1 MVLYKLIGFYDFLG
15 EVSILFGKHK
25 LSNMSVQKGVFDG
38 IDVQNTCKG
47 EFMFTAICR
56 FLYCGC

>member
-1 MVLYKLIGFYDFLG
+1 
-15 EVSILFGKHK
+15 
-25 LSNMSVQKGVFDG
+25 MSVQKGVFDG